1 MFRPS
6 LDDHQGLDKC
16 NNNVLI
22 ILSSTAHLAKINIM
36 SQTGDYE
43 MFKGLVYANVHSLL
57 MEYGGPKHV

>member
-6 LDDHQGLDKC
+6 LDYHQGVHKC

-22 ILSSTAHLAKINIM
+22 ILSSTAHLAKINIV

-43 MFKGLVYANVHSLL
+43 MLKGYVYENVHSL
-57 MEYGGPKHV
+57 MMDHRCPKHV